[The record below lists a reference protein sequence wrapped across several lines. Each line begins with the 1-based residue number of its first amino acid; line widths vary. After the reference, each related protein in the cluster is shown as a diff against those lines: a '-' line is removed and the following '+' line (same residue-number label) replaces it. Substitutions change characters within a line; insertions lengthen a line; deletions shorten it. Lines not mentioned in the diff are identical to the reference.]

1 MALPPPTESS
11 VALVT
16 GASSGIGEE
25 IARDLAARGYSLA
38 LAARR
43 EDRLRELAAELEQAH
58 GTVSEV
64 IPADLEGTEGR
75 DALVAAIERAG
86 KQVTVLVNNAGFGG
100 AADFVEAD
108 REKLLRMVRLNCEAL
123 TDMQARYLPRMV
135 DAGAGAVINIAS
147 TASFQPIPGTGVYA
161 ATKAFVLSLS
171 RGDPRRA
178 RRDGRDRHRRV
189 PRAGPYR
196 VPRGCGHPERRGH
209 APPTSSGSRPTQV
222 AKAAVDGAA
231 KGKRVV
237 VPGLLNR
244 AGALS
249 GQHAPRS
256 LDPAARQ
263 ARLAPGDVAPASSAF
278 RPARRRAP
286 RSAETASS
294 GTDASSTSGAASTVT
309 TQSTA
314 KLTRPRAVDGRSR
327 PARTSRAKFGWKVS
341 PLTRVCHI
349 QPWVRPQRE
358 QRTSRSSPPVCSAS
372 RSSDRGECSSRPGR
386 MSIAVQPSPPIVA
399 CTDARLAATS
409 ATEPSPSVVSS
420 PRASASRSTG
430 PSACSTPTP
439 QVSQRSSTRARPAA
453 AAASTSTGRPTVA
466 PVEGSGRVSQP

>member
-86 KQVTVLVNNAGFGG
+86 KQVTVLVNNAGFGS

-171 RGDPRRA
+171 EATHGELGGTGVTVTAVCPGPVRTEFPEAAGIPNAEARA
-178 RRDGRDRHRRV
+178 PDFVWLEADH
-189 PRAGPYR
+189 
-196 VPRGCGHPERRGH
+196 
-209 APPTSSGSRPTQV
+209 V

-256 LDPAARQ
+256 LILP
-263 ARLAPGDVAPASSAF
+263 LAKRVW
-278 RPARRRAP
+278 RRA
-286 RSAETASS
+286 
-294 GTDASSTSGAASTVT
+294 
-309 TQSTA
+309 
-314 KLTRPRAVDGRSR
+314 
-327 PARTSRAKFGWKVS
+327 
-341 PLTRVCHI
+341 
-349 QPWVRPQRE
+349 
-358 QRTSRSSPPVCSAS
+358 
-372 RSSDRGECSSRPGR
+372 
-386 MSIAVQPSPPIVA
+386 M
-399 CTDARLAATS
+399 
-409 ATEPSPSVVSS
+409 
-420 PRASASRSTG
+420 
-430 PSACSTPTP
+430 
-439 QVSQRSSTRARPAA
+439 
-453 AAASTSTGRPTVA
+453 
-466 PVEGSGRVSQP
+466 